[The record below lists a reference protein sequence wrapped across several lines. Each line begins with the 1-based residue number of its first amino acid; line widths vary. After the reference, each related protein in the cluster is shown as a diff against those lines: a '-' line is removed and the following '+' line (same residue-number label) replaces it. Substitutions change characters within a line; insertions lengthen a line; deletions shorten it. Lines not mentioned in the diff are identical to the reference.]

1 MNKKCKQSYLS
12 LLLNLGQLFSSLL
25 FSDSNK
31 ISVCQQQF
39 FSLITFLSFPCIFFS
54 FFITFFCL
62 KILSGNQ
69 ESTLCSTVALRCTA
83 VHCGYHYYTTSFNT
97 ASTQLPS
104 SFKSCSWR
112 LRGLRQ
118 WETLTLI
125 PAGNKV

>member
-25 FSDSNK
+25 FSDSNE
-31 ISVCQQQF
+31 ISACQQQF
-39 FSLITFLSFPCIFFS
+39 LSLITFFIFS
-54 FFITFFCL
+54 LYFFFFLHHFFLPENIVWRSRIYSLFDC
-62 KILSGNQ
+62 G
-69 ESTLCSTVALRCTA
+69 TA